1 MTTTTE
7 TEVLTPEVVKS
18 EALTMPQRAQAISK
32 ITTHDEY
39 AQAGGLLVQIKTM
52 RKRIKDVFGPIV
64 DAAFAAHKVAKGKQ
78 NEAEAP
84 LDLAENHLK
93 RLISDYNEEQ
103 ERIRQQQQREA
114 EAAARKAEE
123 DRVLAEAK
131 AAEDAGEHEEAQ
143 AIIEQP
149 VQAPVVIVQST
160 VPKVEGVSMRDNW
173 TYQIT
178 DETKIPREYLIVD
191 TKKIGAIVKAMKGQT
206 AIPGVRA
213 YAEKVVSGRAG

>member
-1 MTTTTE
+1 MTTATE
-7 TEVLTPEVVKS
+7 NEVLTPEVVKS

-39 AQAGGLLVQIKTM
+39 AQAGSLLVQIKTM

-64 DAAFAAHKVAKGKQ
+64 EAAFSAHKVAKGKQ

-93 RLISDYNEEQ
+93 RMIGAYNEEQ
-103 ERIRQQQQREA
+103 DRIRQEQQRAA

-123 DRVLAEAK
+123 DRMLAEAQ
-131 AAEDAGEHEEAQ
+131 AAEAAGEKEEAQ

-160 VPKVEGVSMRDNW
+160 TPKLEGVSFRENW
-173 TYQIT
+173 TFQIT

-191 TKKIGAIVKAMKGQT
+191 TKKIGAIVKAMKGQA

-213 YAEKVVSGRAG
+213 YAEKIVSGRAG